1 MGFIYMLTSPSG
13 KRYVGQT
20 VITVADRVKR
30 HCYPSSKCKAIR
42 DAIKKHKIEKFKI
55 ETLIQCNDSQLNDYE
70 KLFIAHYDTFGK
82 NGYNLTKGG

>member
-1 MGFIYMLTSPSG
+1 MGFIYMITSPSG

-20 VITVADRVKR
+20 VGTVAERIKK
-30 HCYPSSKCKAIR
+30 HCKPYSKCKAIR
-42 DAIKKHKIEKFKI
+42 DAIKKYKIENFKI